1 MKRKRSKA
9 IRSYIP
15 QIAMLCSIC
24 IFLGNFAPS
33 FFSISNFANVLTQQV
48 PFLLMLSMGMTISIV
63 VKGLDL
69 SIGANMAL
77 SSCIAGIVMKD
88 MGVIPGIL
96 AGIFTGC
103 ITGIINGIL
112 IAKVRLPAFI
122 ATYGMDWV
130 CKGISYVIMMGMTV
144 YGFPNVFRQFSIGKS
159 LGMSNLIL
167 LAAVV
172 YVLMSFV
179 LYKTVFG
186 RNVYAVGLN
195 AEGARYSGVANDWII
210 IGAYTLNGLLAALTG
225 LLYIGQLDAVDPTIA
240 EGWNIKLIAAVLIG
254 GASMKGGKA
263 DLRHTLLGVLIL
275 SFLTNGINILGISSL
290 WQQLVI
296 GFVIVAS
303 IIIDKV
309 SNTLID
315 YGEVRREARG

>member
-1 MKRKRSKA
+1 MEKRKSKA

-15 QIAMLCSIC
+15 QILMLFGIC
-24 IFLGNFAPS
+24 IFLGISAPV
-33 FFSISNFANVLTQQV
+33 FFSASNFSNVLIQQV
-48 PFLLMLSMGMTISIV
+48 PFLLMLSIGMTISII

-77 SSCIAGIVMKD
+77 SSCIAGMVMKEA
-88 MGVIPGIL
+88 GVIPGIL
-96 AGIFTGC
+96 AGVFAGC
-103 ITGIINGIL
+103 ITGMVNGIL

-130 CKGISYVIMMGMTV
+130 CKGLSYVIMMGMTV
-144 YGFPNVFRQFSIGKS
+144 YGFPDIFRRLS
-159 LGMSNLIL
+159 LGTSFTVPNLIL
-167 LAAVV
+167 MSMVV
-172 YVLMSFV
+172 FVLMSFV

-210 IGAYTLNGLLAALTG
+210 IGAYTLNGFLAALTG

-263 DLRHTLLGVLIL
+263 DLNHTLLGVLIL
-275 SFLTNGINILGISSL
+275 SLLTNGINIMGISSL

-296 GFVIVAS
+296 GLVIVAS
-303 IIIDKV
+303 IVIDKV
-309 SNTLID
+309 SNILMD
-315 YGEVRREARG
+315 YGEGRKEARS